1 MIVATVQGNEEG
13 GKHITVKNGKRIT
26 GKEQQE
32 VINELYDKVRG
43 IEINGDIGI
52 EELKGKEIFCYMEHP
67 EVDSYGRKG
76 IAFIVWDK
84 KEKKEIIKRTI
95 EEIGLDYDK
104 FKIKYNE
111 FNKFINKF
119 IKFNNSKNKKK
130 QKQIIL
136 VSLAAGAVAAIII
149 ILAINK

>member
-13 GKHITVKNGKRIT
+13 GKHITVKDGKRIT

-104 FKIKYNE
+104 FKIKYD
-111 FNKFINKF
+111 
-119 IKFNNSKNKKK
+119 KFNNFFNKLINKLNNNSK

-136 VSLAAGAVAAIII
+136 VGLAAGAVAAIII
-149 ILAINK
+149 TLAINK

>member
-13 GKHITVKNGKRIT
+13 GKHITVKDGKRIT
-26 GKEQQE
+26 GKEQQK

-52 EELKGKEIFCYMEHP
+52 EELNGKEIFCYMEHP
-67 EVDSYGRKG
+67 EVDSSGRKG

-84 KEKKEIIKRTI
+84 DENKEIIKRTI
-95 EEIGLDYDK
+95 KEIGLDY
-104 FKIKYNE
+104 
-111 FNKFINKF
+111 NKF
-119 IKFNNSKNKKK
+119 IKKHDEFIDNKREENLKK
-130 QKQIIL
+130 MIL
-136 VSLAAGAVAAIII
+136 VSVAAGVVAAIII

>member
-13 GKHITVKNGKRIT
+13 GKHITVKDGKRIT

-52 EELKGKEIFCYMEHP
+52 KKLKGKEIFCYMEHP
-67 EVDSYGRKG
+67 EVDSSGRKG

-84 KEKKEIIKRTI
+84 KEKQEIIKRTI
-95 EEIGLDYDK
+95 KEIGLDYDK
-104 FKIKYNE
+104 FKIKYDE

-119 IKFNNSKNKKK
+119 INSKNKK
-130 QKQIIL
+130 
-136 VSLAAGAVAAIII
+136 
-149 ILAINK
+149 NK

>member
-26 GKEQQE
+26 GKEQQK

-104 FKIKYNE
+104 FKIKYD
-111 FNKFINKF
+111 
-119 IKFNNSKNKKK
+119 KFNNFFNKLINKLNNNSK

-136 VSLAAGAVAAIII
+136 VGLAAGAVAAIII
-149 ILAINK
+149 TLAINK

>member
-13 GKHITVKNGKRIT
+13 GKHITVKDGKRIT

-52 EELKGKEIFCYMEHP
+52 KKLKGKEIFCYMEHP
-67 EVDSYGRKG
+67 EVDSSGRKG

-84 KEKKEIIKRTI
+84 KEKQEIIKRTI
-95 EEIGLDYDK
+95 KEIGLDYDK
-104 FKIKYNE
+104 FKIKYDE

-119 IKFNNSKNKKK
+119 INSKNKK
-130 QKQIIL
+130 KQIIL

>member
-104 FKIKYNE
+104 FKIKYD
-111 FNKFINKF
+111 
-119 IKFNNSKNKKK
+119 KFNNFFNKLINKLNNNSK

-136 VSLAAGAVAAIII
+136 VGLAAGAVAAIII
-149 ILAINK
+149 TLAINK

>member
-104 FKIKYNE
+104 FKIKYDK
-111 FNKFINKF
+111 FNNFINKL
-119 IKFNNSKNKKK
+119 INKLNNNSK

-136 VSLAAGAVAAIII
+136 VGLAAGVVAAIII
-149 ILAINK
+149 TLAINK